1 MTDQEIKEK
10 YYEYKR
16 RGLIRPPQLI
26 TEKDWDNYYRDL
38 FFENE
43 PSILEMKLA
52 IEDLDKW
59 RAKQKVFLEKVKK
72 NPDKYH
78 SIEF

>member
-16 RGLIRPPQLI
+16 RRLIRPPQLI
-26 TEKDWDNYYRDL
+26 TEEDWDNYYRDL
-38 FFENE
+38 AFGNE

-52 IEDLDKW
+52 IEAADKW
-59 RAKQKVFLEKVKK
+59 QAFLKKVKK